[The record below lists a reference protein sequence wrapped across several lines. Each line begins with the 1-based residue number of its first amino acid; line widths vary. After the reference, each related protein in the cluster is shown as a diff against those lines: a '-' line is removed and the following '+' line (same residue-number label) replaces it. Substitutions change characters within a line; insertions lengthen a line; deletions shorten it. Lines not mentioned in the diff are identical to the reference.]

1 MLQLIVQQLG
11 YLRIHVESCPGLGS
25 KVHISPSNIYTN
37 SEQICRKFTIVSIY
51 GTVIIIILIE
61 LIILRLLPVEINYEE
76 FERLKSKW
84 KGFFEIINRTRWNI
98 RYINGF
104 GANRYCITSTI
115 THNPPSDFYLNIV
128 CIF

>member
-11 YLRIHVESCPGLGS
+11 YLRIHVESCPGLVS
-25 KVHISPSNIYTN
+25 KVHINPSNIYTN

-51 GTVIIIILIE
+51 DTAIIIILTE

-98 RYINGF
+98 
-104 GANRYCITSTI
+104 
-115 THNPPSDFYLNIV
+115 
-128 CIF
+128 